1 MRIDHDAVLWS
12 ASPADRRDRPL
23 LVLLHGF
30 NSHEG
35 DLFGLSPYLP
45 LQPVIASLRAPL
57 AASAGHAWFP
67 FMADGMDAALQ
78 AADAS
83 TTAVLD
89 WLDAV
94 APAAHEGPGAAAES
108 RESGAGPATVPKV
121 GLLGF
126 SQGGA
131 MAIEL
136 LRRAPERFAFA
147 ASLAGFVLPGD
158 RAGDDALADV
168 RPPVFWGRGTD
179 DHVIP
184 AEAIAR
190 TQTWLPE
197 HTDLDARIYEGL
209 GHSVAERELGD
220 LVAWLT
226 ARYA

>member
-1 MRIDHDAVLWS
+1 MRIDDDAVLWS
-12 ASPADRRDRPL
+12 ASPADRVGRPL

-45 LQPVIASLRAPL
+45 LQPVIASVRAPL
-57 AASAGHAWFP
+57 AASMGHAWFP
-67 FMADGMDAALQ
+67 FMADGMQAALD

-89 WLDAV
+89 WLERAAPDA
-94 APAAHEGPGAAAES
+94 PS
-108 RESGAGPATVPKV
+108 V

-131 MAIEL
+131 MAFEL
-136 LRRAPERFAFA
+136 LRRDPDRFAFA
-147 ASLAGFVLPGD
+147 VSLAGFVLPGD
-158 RAGDDALADV
+158 RTGDTELARR
-168 RPPVFWGRGTD
+168 RPPVFSGRGTD
-179 DHVIP
+179 DTVIP
-184 AEAIAR
+184 GEAVAR
-190 TQTWLPE
+190 TQVWLPE
-197 HTDLDARIYEGL
+197 HADLDARIYEGL
-209 GHSVAERELGD
+209 GHSVSERELGD

>member
-1 MRIDHDAVLWS
+1 MAYDARMRIDHDAVLWS
-12 ASPADRRDRPL
+12 ASPADRQDRPL

-45 LQPVIASLRAPL
+45 LRPVVASLRAPL
-57 AASAGHAWFP
+57 PASAGHAWFP

-89 WLDAV
+89 WLDSV
-94 APAAHEGPGAAAES
+94 APAAPS
-108 RESGAGPATVPKV
+108 I
-121 GLLGF
+121 GLVGF

-131 MAIEL
+131 IAIEL
-136 LRRAPERFAFA
+136 LRRAPRRFAFA
-147 ASLAGFVLPGD
+147 ASLAGFVLPGE
-158 RAGDDALADV
+158 RAGDDELAAV
-168 RPPVFWGRGTD
+168 RPPAFWGRGTE

-209 GHSVAERELGD
+209 GHSVSERELGD
-220 LVAWLT
+220 LTAWLAT
-226 ARYA
+226 RYA

>member
-1 MRIDHDAVLWS
+1 MRIDDDAVLWS
-12 ASPADRRDRPL
+12 ASPADRVGRPL

-45 LQPVIASLRAPL
+45 LRPVIASVRAPL
-57 AASAGHAWFP
+57 AASMGHAWFP
-67 FMADGMDAALQ
+67 LMAGGMSAALD

-83 TTAVLD
+83 TTALID
-89 WLDAV
+89 WLDRA
-94 APAAHEGPGAAAES
+94 APEAPS
-108 RESGAGPATVPKV
+108 V

-136 LRRAPERFAFA
+136 LRRAPTRFAFA
-147 ASLAGFVLPGD
+147 ASLAGFALPGE
-158 RAGDDALADV
+158 RPGDTELAET
-168 RPPVFWGRGTD
+168 RPHVFWGRGTGD
-179 DHVIP
+179 QVIP
-184 AEAIAR
+184 AEAVAR

-197 HTDLDARIYEGL
+197 HADVDARIYEGL
-209 GHSVAERELGD
+209 GHSVSERELGD

>member
-1 MRIDHDAVLWS
+1 MRIDDDAVLWS
-12 ASPADRRDRPL
+12 ASPADRVGRPL

-45 LQPVIASLRAPL
+45 LQPVIASVRAPL
-57 AASAGHAWFP
+57 PASMGHAWFP
-67 FMADGMDAALQ
+67 FMADGMQAALD

-89 WLDAV
+89 WLERAAPDA
-94 APAAHEGPGAAAES
+94 PP
-108 RESGAGPATVPKV
+108 V

-136 LRRAPERFAFA
+136 LRREPARFAFA
-147 ASLAGFVLPGD
+147 ASLAGFALPGD
-158 RAGDDALADV
+158 RPGDDELTAR

-179 DHVIP
+179 DAVIP
-184 AEAIAR
+184 ADAITR

-197 HTDLDARIYEGL
+197 HAELDARIYEGL
-209 GHSVAERELGD
+209 GHSVSERELGD